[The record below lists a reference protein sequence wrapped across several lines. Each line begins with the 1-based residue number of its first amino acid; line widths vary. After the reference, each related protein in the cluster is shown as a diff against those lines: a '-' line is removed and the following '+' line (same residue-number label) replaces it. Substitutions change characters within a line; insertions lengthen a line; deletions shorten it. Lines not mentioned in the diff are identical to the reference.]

1 MERVKWN
8 VKDINEMEKG
18 HGVYFL
24 RTNIRTLDEKT
35 TWDYYN
41 LIREIECTNRQLKTD
56 LNLRPIYHQTDGNS
70 DAHIFL
76 GLLSYWIVNTIRL
89 QLERKGE
96 NCYWTEIVRRMST
109 QKLVTTKAV
118 NPFDELVET
127 RICSLPTEAAADIY
141 NKLGYRHYPFRKMKI
156 CTTQT

>member
-1 MERVKWN
+1 MERVEWTIR
-8 VKDINEMEKG
+8 DLSALESG

-24 RTNIRTLDEKT
+24 RTNIRTFDEKT

-56 LNLRPIYHQTDGNS
+56 LNLRPIYHQTDENS

-89 QLERKGE
+89 QLKQKGE
-96 NCYWTEIVRRMST
+96 NCYWTEIVRRMQT
-109 QKLVTTKAV
+109 QKLVTTKAI
-118 NPFDELVET
+118 NPFDEVVET
-127 RICSLPTEAAADIY
+127 RICSLPTKAAADIY
-141 NKLGYRHYPFRKMKI
+141 DKLGYRHYPFRKMKI
-156 CTTQT
+156 CSTQT

>member
-8 VKDINEMEKG
+8 VKDLNEMEK
-18 HGVYFL
+18 
-24 RTNIRTLDEKT
+24 
-35 TWDYYN
+35 
-41 LIREIECTNRQLKTD
+41 
-56 LNLRPIYHQTDGNS
+56 GNS

-89 QLERKGE
+89 QLKRKRE
-96 NCYWTEIVRRMST
+96 NCYWTEIVRRKST

-127 RICSLPTEAAADIY
+127 RICSLPTVAAADIY